1 MRHSA
6 SMSELK
12 ENSIRVDSY
21 LINVIYVSQFE
32 HIFVFFN
39 TFAIQGTDEFIL

>member
-6 SMSELK
+6 SMSEPN
-12 ENSIRVDSY
+12 ENSIRVDSS
-21 LINVIYVSQFE
+21 LINVIYLSKFE
-32 HIFVFFN
+32 HIFVFVN